1 MDTKQLQ
8 GLMEAYTQMYAPQ
21 NVEEGFED
29 INDISDEELLE
40 ICEEVICEM
49 INEGYDLTDCDFLIE
64 SENLD
69 EAMGRVRSALSSA
82 LKKVGG
88 KMAGSAGSYRMVRRG
103 GKLVQ
108 PKREKVKKA
117 IGKLGRKLVSAGE
130 RIAPAKKEAPV
141 ERKTTKALP
150 GTAARKA
157 LPPAKEARPKA
168 TTKTIKALPPAK
180 TSDRQAAAQAKLAK
194 ASAGSTSKGV
204 RFAGEKSGQVAG
216 QRVHTGKGEALE
228 KHRKKAG
235 IAEGV
240 DIFDIVLEYLQTEGY
255 ENPEQLMTQLS
266 FEEIDAI
273 IEATYSAKAARA
285 GKDIGK
291 PGKQFAQ
298 IAASAA
304 ERYGSK
310 ERGEK
315 VAGAVLAKLRAK
327 RG

>member
-8 GLMEAYTQMYAPQ
+8 GLCEAYTQMYAPQ
-21 NVEEGFED
+21 HVEEEFED
-29 INDISDEELLE
+29 IGNISDDELLE

-49 INEGYDLTDCDFLIE
+49 IDEGYDLTDCDFLTE

-88 KMAGSAGSYRMVRRG
+88 KMSKAGPAGSYRMVRRG

-157 LPPAKEARPKA
+157 LPPAKETRPKA

-180 TSDRQAAAQAKLAK
+180 TSARQVAAQAKLAK
-194 ASAGSTSKGV
+194 SAEGSTARGV
-204 RFAGEKSGQVAG
+204 RFAGKTSGQVAG
-216 QRVHTGKGEALE
+216 QRAHTGRGEALE

-235 IAEGV
+235 IAEGL
-240 DIFDIVLEYLQTEGY
+240 DIFDV
-255 ENPEQLMTQLS
+255 
-266 FEEIDAI
+266 
-273 IEATYSAKAARA
+273 
-285 GKDIGK
+285 
-291 PGKQFAQ
+291 
-298 IAASAA
+298 
-304 ERYGSK
+304 
-310 ERGEK
+310 
-315 VAGAVLAKLRAK
+315 VLAELMEQGHTKEEALKIMANPTD
-327 RG
+327 

>member
-1 MDTKQLQ
+1 
-8 GLMEAYTQMYAPQ
+8 MEAYAQMYAPQ
-21 NVEEGFED
+21 NIEEEFGG
-29 INDISDEELLE
+29 INNISDEELLE

-49 INEGYDLTDCDFLIE
+49 IDEGYDLTDCDFLTE

-157 LPPAKEARPKA
+157 LPPAKETRPKA

-180 TSDRQAAAQAKLAK
+180 TSARQEAAKEKLAK
-194 ASAGSTSKGV
+194 ASAGSTAKGV

-216 QRVHTGKGEALE
+216 QRAHTGKGEALE

-235 IAEGV
+235 IAEGL
-240 DIFDIVLEYLQTEGY
+240 DIFDVVFAELMEQGHTKEEALKIMA
-255 ENPEQLMTQLS
+255 NPT
-266 FEEIDAI
+266 D
-273 IEATYSAKAARA
+273 
-285 GKDIGK
+285 
-291 PGKQFAQ
+291 
-298 IAASAA
+298 
-304 ERYGSK
+304 
-310 ERGEK
+310 
-315 VAGAVLAKLRAK
+315 
-327 RG
+327 